1 MPLNRK
7 DKQDLAVKYLR
18 EIRTRADKLCNL
30 YGLDIPVANE
40 DVYKWA
46 EKILADT
53 DQILSNAKGELDFS

>member
-7 DKQDLAVKYLR
+7 DKQDLAVKYIQ

-30 YGLDIPVANE
+30 LDQSLKTTG
-40 DVYKWA
+40 DVYAWS
-46 EKILADT
+46 EKILVDT